1 MTELSSRCNPAP
13 LEEKWYR
20 SWDESGFFGADP
32 ADPRP
37 SYTIAIPPPNIT
49 GVLHMGH
56 GLNNV
61 IQDILIRWKRMAGFN
76 TLWVPGTDHASI
88 ATENV
93 VEQQLAKE
101 GMGKRLLGR
110 EKFIERVWQWREQ
123 YGGTIIRQLKRLGC
137 SCDWTRERFTLDP
150 GLSRAV
156 RTVFKRLY
164 DEGLIYRGKYLVNW
178 CPKLRTVLSDDEVE
192 YRETDGHLWY
202 IRYPIKPAVSHQ
214 PSAVGVQGAGVGDQH
229 SEIQNLKSKIQ
240 NHSEDFLTVAT
251 TRPETMLGDTAVAV
265 NPNDERYRHL
275 IGRMAILPLMERE
288 IPIIA
293 DPFVDPAFGTGM
305 VKVTPAH
312 DPNDFE
318 MGRRHNLEFVNILNP
333 DGTLNENTKQY
344 AGLDRFEGRKRV
356 IADLKARGLLEK
368 VENYRH
374 TVGHCYRTGDVVEPY
389 LSEQWFV
396 RMKPL
401 AEPAIAAVRE
411 GRVRLTPKSW
421 ENTYFHW
428 MEHVRDWPI
437 SRQLWWGHR
446 IPVWY
451 CGACNAV
458 NVTDEENLARCQK
471 CGSSQ
476 IEQDPDVLD
485 TWFSSAL
492 WPFSTLGWP
501 DETADLK
508 KYYPTDTLV
517 TAHEILFFWV
527 ARMIMMGLKF
537 CGDVPFRDVYIHA
550 MIFDEATR
558 KKMSKSL
565 GNIIDPLA
573 MIEEFGADALRMTL
587 CAYAIQT
594 PVVYL
599 SEKRFE
605 GYRNFTNK
613 LWNAARFVLMT
624 TEDLAA
630 DGLAAGIDEALLT
643 TEDRWILSL
652 LWRTIGEVEQS
663 FGRFAF
669 DAAALSVYH
678 FVWHQYCDW
687 YIELCKPRLYIG
699 DRPTE
704 QQKRVRRN
712 AQCLLLTVLEATLR
726 TLHPII
732 PFVTEEIWQVLRERY
747 QAAGRPDSPVGQEIR
762 DNRVPSAGSG
772 PDRRVKAMLQSLA
785 SPSIMVAPWPSSEE
799 MAADRAPKVESDMA
813 LLQEIVGCARNMR
826 GELNIAPS
834 ERLDLYISTP
844 DANRRTL
851 IERHQAMI
859 ETLLPVGK
867 IHLGAEAPTHT
878 GHWAMGMVHDIAIA
892 LPISEELHARELTR
906 LTKEMGRL
914 ESEERRL
921 SEKLANENFTS
932 RAPREVVEKEREKH
946 ERVASELAGLRRRLE
961 SLR

>member
-1 MTELSSRCNPAP
+1 VAELGSRCDPGAIQG
-13 LEEKWYR
+13 KWYR
-20 SWDESGFFGADP
+20 FWEESGFFGADP
-32 ADPRP
+32 ADPRAA
-37 SYTIAIPPPNIT
+37 YTIAIPPPNIT
-49 GVLHMGH
+49 GILHMGH
-56 GLNNV
+56 GLNNT

-93 VEQQLAKE
+93 VEQQLAKQ
-101 GMGKRLLGR
+101 GTSKRQLGR
-110 EKFIERVWQWREQ
+110 EKFLERVWQWREQ

-137 SCDWTRERFTLDP
+137 SCDWMRERFTLDP

-164 DEGLIYRGKYLVNW
+164 DEGLVYRGQYLVNW

-202 IRYPIKPAVSHQ
+202 IHYPIKPITSDQ
-214 PSAVGVQGAGVGDQH
+214 PSGVSDQPSGVGNSGLRTQD
-229 SEIQNLKSKIQ
+229 SGLG
-240 NHSEDFLTVAT
+240 FLVVAT

-265 NPNDERYRHL
+265 NPNDQRYRHL
-275 IGRMAILPLMERE
+275 VGRTAILPLMERG
-288 IPIIA
+288 IPIIT

-356 IADLKARGLLEK
+356 IADLKERGLLEK
-368 VENYRH
+368 VENYHH

-401 AEPAIAAVRE
+401 AEPAIEAVRE

-428 MEHVRDWPI
+428 MENVRDWPI

-451 CGACNAV
+451 CRTCGNV
-458 NVTDEENLARCQK
+458 NVTDEETLSRCLK
-471 CGSSQ
+471 CGSCE

-501 DETADLK
+501 DQTADLK

-537 CGDVPFRDVYIHA
+537 CGNVPFHDVYIHA
-550 MIFDEATR
+550 MIFDEITR

-565 GNIIDPLA
+565 GNIIDPLE
-573 MIEEFGADALRMTL
+573 MIEEYGADALRMTL
-587 CAYAIQT
+587 CAYAIQA

-599 SEKRFE
+599 SKKRFE
-605 GYRNFTNK
+605 GYRNFINK

-624 TEDLAA
+624 TEDLSPA
-630 DGLAAGIDEALLT
+630 DLAAGIDDSLLT
-643 TEDRWILSL
+643 TEDRWILSV
-652 LWRTIGEVEQS
+652 LWHTVEEVEQS
-663 FGRFAF
+663 FERFSF

-687 YIELCKPRLYIG
+687 YLELCKPRLYG
-699 DRPTE
+699 RAGFQPATGEQASDR
-704 QQKRVRRN
+704 QKRLRQNTQR
-712 AQCLLLTVLEATLR
+712 LLLVVLEATLR

-732 PFVTEEIWQVLRERY
+732 PFVTEEIWQGVRERY
-747 QAAGRPDSPVGQEIR
+747 GRTGILPSPCREK
-762 DNRVPSAGSG
+762 RVA
-772 PDRRVKAMLQSLA
+772 AMLKSLA
-785 SPSIMVAPWPSSEE
+785 SPSIMVAPWTSRDIV
-799 MAADRAPKVESDMA
+799 ADDHAPEVENDMA
-813 LLQEIVGCARNMR
+813 LLQEIVGCVRNLR

-834 ERLDLYISTP
+834 ERLDLCLSTP
-844 DANRRTL
+844 DSNRRTL
-851 IERHQAMI
+851 IESHRTMI
-859 ETLLPVGK
+859 KTLLPVGEICISGVRA
-867 IHLGAEAPTHT
+867 IHELPSRT

-892 LPISEELHARELTR
+892 LPISEELHARELAR
-906 LTKEMGRL
+906 LTKEMTRL

-921 SEKLANENFTS
+921 REKLANEGFIS
-932 RAPREVVEKEREKH
+932 RAPQEVVEREREKH
-946 ERVASELAGLRRRLE
+946 DRAASELAGLKRRLE
-961 SLR
+961 ALR

>member
-1 MTELSSRCNPAP
+1 MTELSTRFNPAP
-13 LEEKWYR
+13 IEEKWYR
-20 SWDESGFFGADP
+20 FWEESGFFGADP

-37 SYTIAIPPPNIT
+37 AYTISIPPPNIT

-56 GLNNV
+56 GLNNT
-61 IQDILIRWKRMAGFN
+61 IQDILIRWKRMAGFAA
-76 TLWVPGTDHASI
+76 LWVPGTDHASI

-93 VEQQLAKE
+93 VEQQLVKQ
-101 GMGKRLLGR
+101 GTSKRQLGR
-110 EKFIERVWQWREQ
+110 EKFLERVWAWREE
-123 YGGTIIRQLKRLGC
+123 YGGTIIRQLKRLGS

-192 YRETDGHLWY
+192 HREVDGHLWY
-202 IRYPIKPAVSHQ
+202 IRYP
-214 PSAVGVQGAGVGDQH
+214 
-229 SEIQNLKSKIQ
+229 LKGKS
-240 NHSEDFLTVAT
+240 SDGSDYLVVAT

-265 NPNDERYRHL
+265 NPDDERYRHL
-275 IGRMAILPLMERE
+275 IGKTAVLPLMERE
-288 IPIIA
+288 IPIIG
-293 DPFVDPAFGTGM
+293 DPFVDPSFGTGM

-318 MGRRHNLEFVNILNP
+318 MGRRHNLEFVNILNAN
-333 DGTLNENTKQY
+333 GTLNENTKQY
-344 AGLDRFEGRKRV
+344 AGLDRFEARKRV
-356 IADLKARGLLEK
+356 VHDLTARGLLERI
-368 VENYRH
+368 EPHRH

-396 RMKPL
+396 RMRPL

-411 GRVRLTPKSW
+411 GRVRIIPKSW
-421 ENTYFHW
+421 ESTYFHW
-428 MEHVRDWPI
+428 MENVRDWPI

-446 IPVWY
+446 IPVWQ
-451 CGACNAV
+451 CRECNEFS
-458 NVTDEENLARCQK
+458 VTDEETLERCARC
-471 CGSSQ
+471 GSAN

-508 KYYPTDTLV
+508 KFYPTATLV

-565 GNIIDPLA
+565 GNIIDPLE

-594 PVVYL
+594 PVIYL
-599 SEKRFE
+599 SKKRFE
-605 GYRNFTNK
+605 GYRNFINK

-624 TEDLAA
+624 TADLSRED
-630 DGLAAGIDEALLT
+630 LAAGIDESLLQ
-643 TEDRWILSL
+643 TEDRWILSV
-652 LWRTIGEVEQS
+652 LWRTVREVEEG
-663 FGRFAF
+663 FERFAF
-669 DAAALSVYH
+669 DAAALSLYH

-687 YIELCKPRLYIG
+687 YVELCKPRLYVG
-699 DRPTE
+699 DSPTE
-704 QQKRVRRN
+704 EQRRLKRNTQRV
-712 AQCLLLTVLEATLR
+712 LLVVLEATLR

-732 PFVTEEIWQVLRERY
+732 PFVTEEIWQALRERWD
-747 QAAGRPDSPVGQEIR
+747 GRGGR
-762 DNRVPSAGSG
+762 NRQNEQSG
-772 PDRRVKAMLQSLA
+772 GAELRVAAMLRALE
-785 SPSIMVAPWPSSEE
+785 SPSIMVARWPGADTV
-799 MAADRAPKVESDMA
+799 AADNAPEVESDMA
-813 LLQEIVGCARNMR
+813 LMQEVISCARNLR

-834 ERLDLYISTP
+834 ERLDLHISTP
-844 DANRRTL
+844 DANRRAQ
-851 IERHQAMI
+851 IERHRAMI
-859 ETLLPVGK
+859 ATLLPVADLH
-867 IHLGAEAPTHT
+867 IEANGHAGS
-878 GHWAMGMVHDIAIA
+878 GHWAMGMVHDITVSF
-892 LPISEELHARELTR
+892 PISEELHARELAR
-906 LTKEMGRL
+906 LTKEIARVEGEEKRL
-914 ESEERRL
+914 R
-921 SEKLANENFTS
+921 EKLANENFTS
-932 RAPREVVEKEREKH
+932 RAPEEVIAREREKH
-946 ERVASELAGLRRRLE
+946 ERAAAELAGLRRRLDA
-961 SLR
+961 LR

>member
-1 MTELSSRCNPAP
+1 MAQLGKRYDHKPIET
-13 LEEKWYR
+13 KWYR
-20 SWDESGFFGADP
+20 SWEESGFFGADP
-32 ADPRP
+32 ADSRP
-37 SYTIAIPPPNIT
+37 PYTISIPPPNIT

-76 TLWVPGTDHASI
+76 ALWVPGTDHASI

-101 GMGKRLLGR
+101 GTSKRQLGR

-164 DEGLIYRGKYLVNW
+164 DDGLIYRGNYLVNW
-178 CPKLRTVLSDDEVE
+178 CPKLQTVLSDDEVE
-192 YRETDGHLWY
+192 YREVDGRLSY
-202 IRYPIKPAVSHQ
+202 IRYPIK
-214 PSAVGVQGAGVGDQH
+214 D
-229 SEIQNLKSKIQ
+229 SE
-240 NHSEDFLTVAT
+240 EFLSVAT

-265 NPNDERYRHL
+265 NPGDERFRHL
-275 IGRMAILPLMERE
+275 VGRTAILPLMERE

-293 DPFVDPAFGTGM
+293 DDFVDPEFGTGM

-312 DPNDFE
+312 DPNDFQ
-318 MGRRHNLEFVNILNP
+318 MGRRHGLEFINILNP

-344 AGLDRFEGRKRV
+344 AGLDRFDGRRRV
-356 IADLKARGLLEK
+356 VKDLHALGLLEK

-396 RMKPL
+396 RMRPL

-411 GRVRLTPKSW
+411 GRVRLIPKTW
-421 ENTYFHW
+421 ESTYFHW
-428 MEHVRDWPI
+428 MENVRDWPI

-451 CGACNAV
+451 CRDCAAV
-458 NVTDEENLARCQK
+458 NVSDEETLGTCQSCHSSNL
-471 CGSSQ
+471 
-476 IEQDPDVLD
+476 EQDPDALD

-501 DETADLK
+501 EPTDDLK
-508 KYYPTDTLV
+508 RFYPTDTLV

-527 ARMIMMGLKF
+527 ARMIMMGLRF
-537 CGDVPFRDVYIHA
+537 CGDVPFGDVYIHA

-565 GNIIDPLA
+565 GNIIDPLE
-573 MIEEFGADALRMTL
+573 MIEKYGADALRMTL
-587 CAYAIQT
+587 CAYAIQA

-605 GYRNFTNK
+605 GYRNFANK

-624 TEDLAA
+624 TEDLSAE
-630 DGLAAGIDEALLT
+630 DVAAGIDDDLLK
-643 TEDRWILSL
+643 TEDRWVLSVL
-652 LWRTIGEVEQS
+652 GRTIGEVEQA
-663 FGRFAF
+663 FERYAF
-669 DAAALSVYH
+669 DAAALSLYH

-687 YIELCKPRLYIG
+687 YLELCKPRLYIG
-699 DRPTE
+699 EQPTE
-704 QQKRVRRN
+704 SQRRLQRN
-712 AQCLLLTVLEATLR
+712 TQRMLLVALEATLR

-747 QAAGRPDSPVGQEIR
+747 GNAPTNGERHVG
-762 DNRVPSAGSG
+762 
-772 PDRRVKAMLQSLA
+772 AMLRSIA
-785 SPSIMVAPWPSSEE
+785 SPSIMVAPWPGGDER
-799 MAADRAPKVESDMA
+799 AADRAPEVETEMA
-813 LLQEIVGCARNMR
+813 LLQEIVGCARNLR

-834 ERLDLYISTP
+834 ERLDLHVATP
-844 DANRRTL
+844 DVGRRAL
-851 IERHQAMI
+851 IERHRAMI
-859 ETLLPVGK
+859 ETLVTVGE
-867 IHLGAEAPTHT
+867 ISIGAELPSGE
-878 GHWAMGMVHDIAIA
+878 GHWAMGMVHDIAVA
-892 LPISEELHARELTR
+892 LPISAELHERELER
-906 LTKEMGRL
+906 LPKELRRVEAEEQRL
-914 ESEERRL
+914 R
-921 SEKLANENFTS
+921 EKLANEKFTS
-932 RAPREVVEKEREKH
+932 RAPEEVVEREREKH
-946 ERVASELAGLRRRLE
+946 ERAASELEGLRRRLKA
-961 SLR
+961 LG

>member
-1 MTELSSRCNPAP
+1 VIELGSRCNPAP
-13 LEEKWYR
+13 IEEKWYR
-20 SWDESGFFGADP
+20 FWDESGFFGADP

-37 SYTIAIPPPNIT
+37 PYTIVIPPPNIT

-56 GLNNV
+56 GLNNT

-76 TLWVPGTDHASI
+76 TLWLPGTDHASI

-93 VEQQLAKE
+93 VEQQLAKQ
-101 GMGKRLLGR
+101 GASKRRLGR
-110 EKFIERVWQWREQ
+110 EKFIERVWQWREE
-123 YGGTIIRQLKRLGC
+123 YGGTIIHQLKRLGS
-137 SCDWTRERFTLDP
+137 SCDWSRERFTLDP

-192 YRETDGHLWY
+192 HREVDGHLWY
-202 IRYPIKPAVSHQ
+202 IRYPIKP
-214 PSAVGVQGAGVGDQH
+214 SAVTDQH
-229 SEIQNLKSKIQ
+229 SALGTQ
-240 NHSEDFLTVAT
+240 HSALGTQDYLVVAT

-265 NPNDERYRHL
+265 NPSDERYCHL
-275 IGRMAILPLMERE
+275 VGRTAILPLMERE

-344 AGLDRFEGRKRV
+344 ASLDRFEGRKRV
-356 IADLKARGLLEK
+356 IANLTERGLLEK
-368 VENYRH
+368 IEPHHH
-374 TVGHCYRTGDVVEPY
+374 TVGHCYRTNDVVEPY

-401 AEPAIAAVRE
+401 AEPAIAAVRD

-428 MEHVRDWPI
+428 MENVRDWPI

-446 IPVWY
+446 LPVWY
-451 CGACNAV
+451 CGGCGHI
-458 NVTDEENLARCQK
+458 NVTDEERLACCGK
-471 CGSSQ
+471 CGSAS

-501 DETADLK
+501 DPTADLK

-550 MIFDEATR
+550 MIFDEVTK

-565 GNIIDPLA
+565 GNIIDPLE
-573 MIEEFGADALRMTL
+573 MIEEYGADALRMTI
-587 CAYAIQT
+587 CAYAIQS

-599 SEKRFE
+599 SKKRFE
-605 GYRNFTNK
+605 GYRNFINK

-624 TEDLAA
+624 TDDLSA
-630 DGLAAGIDEALLT
+630 DDLAAGIDESLLT

-652 LWRTIGEVEQS
+652 LWRTIGEVEEAL
-663 FGRFAF
+663 GRFAF
-669 DAAALSVYH
+669 DAGALSLYH

-687 YIELCKPRLYIG
+687 YLELCKPRLYIG
-699 DRPTE
+699 DQPTE
-704 QQKRVRRN
+704 AQKALRRN
-712 AQCLLLTVLEATLR
+712 TQRLLLVVLEATLR

-732 PFVTEEIWQVLRERY
+732 PFVTEEIWQVVRERY
-747 QAAGRPDSPVGQEIR
+747 QAVGTPDSPVGQ
-762 DNRVPSAGSG
+762 
-772 PDRRVKAMLQSLA
+772 DRRVKAMLRSLA
-785 SPSIMVAPWPSSEE
+785 LPSIMVAPWPSVEAVAS
-799 MAADRAPKVESDMA
+799 DRVPEVEADMA
-813 LLQEIVGCARNMR
+813 LMQEIVGCARNLR

-844 DANRRTL
+844 DANRRSL
-851 IERHQAMI
+851 VERHRAMI
-859 ETLLPVGK
+859 ATLLPVGE
-867 IHLGAEAPTHT
+867 IHIGAEAKHT
-878 GHWAMGMVHDIAIA
+878 EGHWAMGMVHDIAIA
-892 LPISEELHARELTR
+892 LPISEELHTRELAR

-914 ESEERRL
+914 ETEERRVR
-921 SEKLANENFTS
+921 EKLANESFTS
-932 RAPREVVEKEREKH
+932 RAPQEVVEKEREKH
-946 ERVASELAGLRRRLE
+946 DRVASELAGLKRRLE
-961 SLR
+961 ALR

>member
-1 MTELSSRCNPAP
+1 MTELSSRCDPGP
-13 LEEKWYR
+13 IEEKWYR
-20 SWDESGFFGADP
+20 FWEDSRFFGADP

-37 SYTIAIPPPNIT
+37 AYTISIPPPNIT

-56 GLNNV
+56 GLNNT

-76 TLWVPGTDHASI
+76 ALWVPGTDHASI
-88 ATENV
+88 ATENIM
-93 VEQQLAKE
+93 EQQLAKE
-101 GMGKRLLGR
+101 GTGKRLLGR
-110 EKFIERVWQWREQ
+110 EKFIERVWQWRER

-137 SCDWTRERFTLDP
+137 SCDWTRERFTLDA

-202 IRYPIKPAVSHQ
+202 IRYPIKQAIGGQ
-214 PSAVGVQGAGVGDQH
+214 PSAVSAQQPATSNQPPATSH
-229 SEIQNLKSKIQ
+229 SALGTQDYLV
-240 NHSEDFLTVAT
+240 VAT

-275 IGRMAILPLMERE
+275 IGHTAFLPLMERE

-312 DPNDFE
+312 DPNDFA

-356 IADLKARGLLEK
+356 VEDLKARGLLEK
-368 VENYRH
+368 VESHHH
-374 TVGHCYRTGDVVEPY
+374 TIGHCYRTGDVVEPY

-396 RMKPL
+396 RMRPL
-401 AEPAIAAVRE
+401 AEPGIAAVRE

-428 MEHVRDWPI
+428 MENVRDWPI

-451 CGACNAV
+451 CRACGAV
-458 NVTDEENLARCQK
+458 NVVAEEMLSRCRK
-471 CGSSQ
+471 CGSSNL
-476 IEQDPDVLD
+476 EQDPDVLD

-501 DETADLK
+501 DQTADLK
-508 KYYPTDTLV
+508 TFYPTDTLV

-537 CGDVPFRDVYIHA
+537 CGEVPFHDVYIHA
-550 MIFDEATR
+550 MIFDEVTR

-565 GNIIDPLA
+565 GNIIDPLE
-573 MIEEFGADALRMTL
+573 MIEEYGADALRMTL

-594 PVVYL
+594 PVIYL
-599 SEKRFE
+599 SKKRFE
-605 GYRNFTNK
+605 GYRNFINK

-624 TEDLAA
+624 TVDLSAA
-630 DGLAAGIDEALLT
+630 DLAAGIDESLLT
-643 TEDRWILSL
+643 TEDKWILSV

-663 FGRFAF
+663 FERFAF
-669 DAAALSVYH
+669 DAAALSLYH

-687 YIELCKPRLYIG
+687 YLELCKPRLYVG
-699 DRPTE
+699 DQPTE
-704 QQKRVRRN
+704 QQKRLRVNTQR
-712 AQCLLLTVLEATLR
+712 LLLVVLEAALR
-726 TLHPII
+726 ALHPII
-732 PFVTEEIWQVLRERY
+732 PFVTEEIWQVLRERFGN
-747 QAAGRPDSPVGQEIR
+747 GRAECCAQSSMSKEPRIV
-762 DNRVPSAGSG
+762 
-772 PDRRVKAMLQSLA
+772 AMLRSLA
-785 SPSIMVAPWPSSEE
+785 SPSIMVAPWPGRE
-799 MAADRAPKVESDMA
+799 AIATDRAPDVENDMA
-813 LLQEIVGCARNMR
+813 LLQEIVGCARNLR

-834 ERLDLYISTP
+834 ERLDLYITTP
-844 DANRRTL
+844 DAGRRSL
-851 IERHQAMI
+851 IESHRRMI
-859 ETLLPVGK
+859 ATLLPIGE
-867 IHLGAEAPTHT
+867 IHIGAETPTHA

-892 LPISEELHARELTR
+892 LPISEELHARELAR
-906 LTKEMGRL
+906 LTKELGRI
-914 ESEERRL
+914 EAEERRL
-921 SEKLANENFTS
+921 REKLANEGFTS
-932 RAPREVVEKEREKH
+932 RAPQEVVEREREKH
-946 ERVASELAGLRRRLE
+946 DRVAAELAGLKRRLE
-961 SLR
+961 ALR